1 VTADALIK
9 ALGDEDIEARHLW
22 KPMHAQ
28 PVFSTA
34 RAFIS
39 GTSERLFANGVTLP
53 SGSIL
58 KEADV
63 DKVISATRSALG
75 AV

>member
-34 RAFIS
+34 RAFIN
-39 GTSERLFANGVTLP
+39 GTSDRLFSSGVTLP

-58 KEADV
+58 TDDEVQRVLAC
-63 DKVISATRSALG
+63 TREALG
-75 AV
+75 AA